1 MKYFSLQYGQ
11 PKWRYDMSLL
21 QENIA
26 YFWFIPVVI
35 QICIPLFM
43 LVCWSVKKL
52 FNVFFTAKIVPET
65 FVTDEL
71 KSLVSTA

>member
-1 MKYFSLQYGQ
+1 
-11 PKWRYDMSLL
+11 MSLL
-21 QENIA
+21 QENIV

-43 LVCWSVKKL
+43 LVGWSVKKV
-52 FNVFFTAKIVPET
+52 FNILFTAKAVPET

-71 KSLVSTA
+71 KPVGSSA